1 MFAGG
6 LMGAG
11 FGKGNPERIPIAESD
26 FIYAVIGEELGF
38 IGCLLVVVFYLIF
51 FHQGY
56 RIAFKTKDYFGS
68 LLAAGLVSVL
78 ACQTLLNI
86 GGVTK
91 SIPMTGIPL
100 PLISHGGS
108 NLVTV
113 FLGLGLLLS
122 ISENQGMSVA
132 KKSPKPKASKRSGTA
147 KKTAPKKTT
156 PARRKPKSR

>member
-1 MFAGG
+1 
-6 LMGAG
+6 MGMRSG
-11 FGKGNPERIPIAESD
+11 F
-26 FIYAVIGEELGF
+26 V
-38 IGCLLVVVFYLIF
+38 GCLLVVVFYLIF

-122 ISENQGMSVA
+122 ISENQGMTTA
-132 KKSPKPKASKRSGTA
+132 KKAPKPKTSKRGGTA
-147 KKTAPKKTT
+147 KKSAPKKTS
-156 PARRKPKSR
+156 AKGRKTKPR